1 MRSKYVYNNTMRRLT
16 LLFASIGLVM
26 TAYSQPNVTPKE
38 WGNNEYAGIWKLSV
52 GTPEK
57 INLLSELDIT
67 PKKEALQQ
75 MAEGRLPI
83 SPADVK
89 TELRDGKTYISFPLE
104 KGRRYSVWGLTSKLS
119 NNGAVSCGCM
129 WIITPEAI
137 TAVPMHRFPFFVSS
151 RGYGVLINSARYIDL
166 WVGTAVRKGPN
177 APEEQDRNT
186 DPTWPAQP
194 YSDNIEVLVPAQGV
208 ELVFLC
214 GANHA
219 RCCSSL
225 QSV

>member
-16 LLFASIGLVM
+16 LLLASIGLVM

-67 PKKEALQQ
+67 PKKEALRQ

-104 KGRRYSVWGLTSKLS
+104 KGEKIFGLGLNFKTVEQRGRIMRLHMDHYTGSD
-119 NNGAVSCGCM
+119 NGRTHAPV
-129 WIITPEAI
+129 
-137 TAVPMHRFPFFVSS
+137 PFFVSS

-194 YSDNIEVLVPAQGV
+194 YSDNIEVLVPA
-208 ELVFLC
+208 
-214 GANHA
+214 
-219 RCCSSL
+219 
-225 QSV
+225 

>member
-1 MRSKYVYNNTMRRLT
+1 MRRLT
-16 LLFASIGLVM
+16 LLLASIGLVM

-38 WGNNEYAGIWKLSV
+38 WDNNEYAGIWKLSV

-89 TELRDGKTYISFPLE
+89 RISVSRWK

-119 NNGAVSCGCM
+119 NNGAVSCGCT

-137 TAVPMHRFPFFVSS
+137 TAVPMHRFLSLS
-151 RGYGVLINSARYIDL
+151 L
-166 WVGTAVRKGPN
+166 
-177 APEEQDRNT
+177 
-186 DPTWPAQP
+186 PAAMV
-194 YSDNIEVLVPAQGV
+194 Y
-208 ELVFLC
+208 
-214 GANHA
+214 
-219 RCCSSL
+219 
-225 QSV
+225 

>member
-16 LLFASIGLVM
+16 LLLASIGLVM

-89 TELRDGKTYISFPLE
+89 NRIKGWQNVYQFPVGKRGEDIRS
-104 KGRRYSVWGLTSKLS
+104 
-119 NNGAVSCGCM
+119 GA
-129 WIITPEAI
+129 
-137 TAVPMHRFPFFVSS
+137 
-151 RGYGVLINSARYIDL
+151 
-166 WVGTAVRKGPN
+166 
-177 APEEQDRNT
+177 
-186 DPTWPAQP
+186 
-194 YSDNIEVLVPAQGV
+194 
-208 ELVFLC
+208 
-214 GANHA
+214 
-219 RCCSSL
+219 
-225 QSV
+225 